1 MARKQQT
8 ASEPR
13 FRLLMA
19 GLGNMGNHW
28 LRVLSGV
35 DEVELVA
42 AVEVNSELARERF
55 EQYHLDPK
63 LHFTSY
69 EDALRAMRPDGVLL
83 VTPPAEHR
91 PMSIAA
97 LEAGVP
103 VLSEK
108 PLAESMESGLEILAA
123 AERTGVLHMVSQDYR
138 YRPPVQTVKRVLDS
152 GELGAVGSVTVQ
164 FFKSLIRSGFHDT
177 LAYPLTI
184 DMSIH
189 HFDLMR
195 FFLGSEP
202 ASIYGRAW
210 RNPWD
215 WWVGDS
221 STSVLLSFAG
231 GVQVSYTG
239 SWCATGRETTW
250 NGDWR
255 FECEHGVVIMQ
266 DDRVT
271 VQRRTAETGSP
282 QGYPQYLNEKPQ
294 RVRLVRMPAERQAE
308 TLRQFCRAVR
318 AGDRPPTAVQDNI
331 NSFRMVWDTIRSFE
345 TGQTVVADQLST
357 HR

>member
-1 MARKQQT
+1 MARNKEP
-8 ASEPR
+8 SLPR

-28 LRVLSGV
+28 LRVLSAV
-35 DEVELVA
+35 DDVELVA
-42 AVEVNSELARERF
+42 AVEIDSELARERF
-55 EQYHLDPK
+55 EQYHLEPK

-69 EDALRAMRPDGVLL
+69 EDALRETRPDGVLL

-91 PMSIAA
+91 WMSIASM
-97 LEAGVP
+97 EVGIP

-108 PLAESMESGLEILAA
+108 PLAESMESGQEILAA

-152 GELGAVGSVTVQ
+152 GDLGAVGSVTVG

-195 FFLGSEP
+195 FFLGREP
-202 ASIYGRAW
+202 RSIYGRAW
-210 RNPWD
+210 RTPWD
-215 WWVGDS
+215 WWKGDS
-221 STSVLLSFAG
+221 STSVLLEFAG
-231 GVQVSYTG
+231 GVQVTYAG

-250 NGDWR
+250 IGDWR

-271 VQRRTAETGSP
+271 VQRRTTETGLP
-282 QGYPQYLNEKPQ
+282 QGYPQYLNEKPK
-294 RVRLVRMPAERQAE
+294 RVPLVKMPVERQGM
-308 TLRQFCRAVR
+308 TLSQFCRAVR
-318 AGDRPPTAVQDNI
+318 TGELPPTTVRDNI

-345 TGQTVVADQLST
+345 TGQTVPVEDSP
-357 HR
+357 